1 MRFGQISNLSDKP
14 TLMKKAITYFSF
26 CFFVSFFLCITVSF
40 SQGIKGEVRTNTGE
54 ILPYA
59 SVYIR
64 NLGDGVPTNEEGRYE
79 FKLEKGVYD
88 VLVQYL
94 GYKSKL
100 ETVIITDDT
109 WKMVN
114 FELEPQIYTLGTV
127 EVNSDAE
134 DPALTIMRKA
144 ITKAKYHRLQVQ
156 KYSMT
161 VYLKGT
167 GQLTDAPFFMKKTL
181 EKEGLKLNEAYTS
194 ESVSRITFTQPNKV
208 EEKVIS
214 IRTNGD
220 NQSTSPAPYIQTSF
234 YQEKVNN
241 IISPLSRSA
250 FQYYRFKYEGSFFDQ
265 NVLISKI
272 KVTPRSRGEQVFEG
286 FIYIIEDLWAI
297 HSLNLQTSYLGFEIQ
312 ATQQYAPVVE
322 NVWMPLT
329 HQYKFGGKIFGF
341 EGEFKYLASTREYDI
356 TLNPDLKEVPEIIDE
371 KVQDVP
377 EAAAESKKSVS
388 ALEQLSSEKPMTRKE
403 YRKLLNEYEKESIQE
418 RENSDVIEESYYEV
432 DSLAKK
438 YNQSYWD
445 SIRPVPLTDQEILGY
460 SRDDSIAVL
469 EAAKLSEVDSV
480 AKKAKRKFKP
490 LDFMNGGTYS
500 FGKGVSMGF
509 DQNWTKMSF
518 NTVEGGKV
526 GIGLFYKKN
535 QTIKLADS
543 VSVQRKNFS
552 IEPDLRYGFS
562 SNRFYSKVD
571 VRWSNTLPISGTSF
585 GFRGGRYIYQFNGEE
600 PINEQVNAFYSLAL
614 RQNYM
619 KLFEQDF
626 GEAYW
631 SHRVNYGF
639 TYRTTLSYGTRR
651 QLFNTNNYSLYNKPE
666 REYSSN
672 QPENVETTDN
682 SFVNHESLKLVASL
696 EWRPGIRYGI
706 RNGRKYPLTER
717 SPLVEFTYRKAF
729 GSVFQSDLEASDF
742 DHISIGFKHDFSF
755 AVSGKLDF
763 NLTAGTFLNNN
774 RVFFPDFQHFGGN
787 RTIFSNFGPASNYRF
802 MDYYK
807 YSTNSSYFSVI
818 VHYQFRKFLLTQ
830 LPMLR
835 FSGIRENVFFN
846 YLKTENSPHY
856 WEAGYSLD
864 NLFRIFRV
872 EFGAGFENGNYLRG
886 GARFGVATF
895 ITIN

>member
-1 MRFGQISNLSDKP
+1 MRFGQNSNLSDKP
-14 TLMKKAITYFSF
+14 TLMNKAITHFSF

-109 WKMVN
+109 WKVIN

-265 NVLISKI
+265 NVLVSKI

-341 EGEFKYLASTREYDI
+341 EGDFKYLASTREYDI

-377 EAAAESKKSVS
+377 EAAAEFKKSVS

-418 RENSDVIEESYYEV
+418 RENSDVIEESYYDV

-445 SIRPVPLTDQEILGY
+445 SIRPVPLTEQEILGY

-526 GIGLFYKKN
+526 GIGLFYRKN

-571 VRWSNTLPISGTSF
+571 VRWSNTLPISGTTF

-600 PINEQVNAFYSLAL
+600 PINEQVNAVYSLAL

-619 KLFEQDF
+619 KLYEQDF
-626 GEAYW
+626 AEAYW

-651 QLFNTNNYSLYNKPE
+651 QLFNTNNYSLYNRPE

-763 NLTAGTFLNNN
+763 NLTAGTFLNND

-807 YSTNSSYFSVI
+807 YSTNSSYFSAI

-856 WEAGYSLD
+856 WEVGYSLD

>member
-1 MRFGQISNLSDKP
+1 MGTHKFKFLFVVALIGWISIFLSSQSY
-14 TLMKKAITYFSF
+14 A
-26 CFFVSFFLCITVSF
+26 
-40 SQGIKGEVRTNTGE
+40 QGIRGIVKTSEGEP
-54 ILPYA
+54 LPYA
-59 SVYIR
+59 SVYVR
-64 NLGDGVPTNEEGRYE
+64 NLGDGVPTNEDGAYE
-79 FKLEKGVYD
+79 FRLKKGVYD

-100 ETVIITDDT
+100 ETVIITDES
-109 WKMVN
+109 WKEVN

-127 EVNSDAE
+127 EVNAGAE
-134 DPALTIMRKA
+134 DPALTIIRKA
-144 ITKAKYHRLQVQ
+144 IAKAKYHRLQVQ

-167 GQLTDAPFFMKKTL
+167 GQLIDVPFFMKKTL
-181 EKEGLKLNEAYTS
+181 EKEGLNLNEAYTS

-234 YQEKVNN
+234 YQEKIND
-241 IISPLSRSA
+241 IISPLSRAA

-265 NVLISKI
+265 NVLVSKI

-286 FIYIIEDLWAI
+286 YIYIIEDLWAI

-312 ATQQYAPVVE
+312 ATQQYAPVAE

-341 EGEFKYLASTREYDI
+341 EGNFKYLASTREYDI
-356 TLNPDLKEVPEIIDE
+356 TLNPDLKEVPQIIDE

-377 EAAAESKKSVS
+377 ASATQFNKSVS
-388 ALEQLSSEKPMTRKE
+388 ALEQLSSEEPMTRKE
-403 YRKLLNEYEKESIQE
+403 YRKLLNEYEKESLKE
-418 RENSDVIEESYYEV
+418 RENSDLIEESYYEV
-432 DSLAKK
+432 DSMAKK
-438 YNQSYWD
+438 YNQAYWD

-460 SRDDSIAVL
+460 FRDDSIAVI
-469 EAAKLSEVDSV
+469 EAAKVSEVDSV
-480 AKKAKRKFKP
+480 AKKAKRKLKL
-490 LDFMNGGTYS
+490 LDFMSGGSYS
-500 FGKGVSMGF
+500 FGKGVTMGF

-518 NTVEGGKV
+518 NTVEGWKV
-526 GIGLFYKKN
+526 GMGLFYRKS
-535 QTIKLADS
+535 QSIKQADS
-543 VSVQRKNFS
+543 VTVLRKNFS

-562 SNRFYSKVD
+562 SNRLYGQVD
-571 VRWSNTLPISGTSF
+571 FQWSNTLSMSGTTF
-585 GFRGGRYIYQFNGEE
+585 GLRGGRYIYQYNGEE
-600 PINEQVNAFYSLAL
+600 PINEQVNAFYSLLL

-626 GEAYW
+626 VGAYW
-631 SHRVNYGF
+631 AHRVNYGF
-639 TYRTTLSYGTRR
+639 TYRGTLTYANRR
-651 QLFNTNNYSLYNKPE
+651 QLFNATDYSFYNKPE
-666 REYSSN
+666 REYTPN
-672 QPENVETTDN
+672 QPENVETTAN
-682 SFVNHESLKLVASL
+682 SFVDHQSLKLVVSL
-696 EWRPGIRYGI
+696 EWQPGIRYGI
-706 RNGRKYPLTER
+706 RNGRKYALTDR

-729 GSVFQSDLEASDF
+729 GNVFQIDALASDY
-742 DHISIGFKHDFSF
+742 DHISIGFKHDYSF

-774 RVFFPDFQHFGGN
+774 QVFFPDFQHFGGN
-787 RTIFSNFGPASNYRF
+787 RTIFSNFGPAANYRF

-807 YSTNSSYFSVI
+807 YSTNSNYFSGI

-835 FSGIRENVFFN
+835 FSGVRENIFFN

-856 WEAGYSLD
+856 WEVGYSLD

-872 EFGAGFENGNYLRG
+872 EFGAGFENRNYLRG

-895 ITIN
+895 IQIN